1 MKRFNVETAIES
13 PLIALAGS
21 PNCGK
26 TSLFNALT
34 GSNQKVGNYPGITVD
49 RVKGSVR
56 LSDNQ
61 SVDLMDV
68 PGCYSLDIHSFDEKV
83 GRDILLGRF
92 NNEKKPSAIVAVI
105 DATNLQRSLY
115 LVIELKQLGCPVIV
129 ALNMMDEALARGLEL
144 DLKVLEGE
152 LGCPIIP
159 TVATKRKGIDQLKEE
174 IKIVIQEGRMPEPP
188 ENFLHE
194 IRKLDVIKDTYARVE
209 EIIGLATLRE
219 MTPDTFTE
227 KIDRWVLHPVLGM
240 IILIGFLVF
249 VFQLMFSWAGPV
261 MDFVE
266 TGVTMIQSLFIG
278 IISEGLL
285 QSFLVDGVIAG
296 VGNFLVFLPQIMLLF
311 FFILFLEDWGY
322 LGRAAFL
329 LDGWMRKI
337 GLPGRATVPLL
348 SSHACAIPGI
358 MAARTLESRSDRL
371 AVMMVAPLT
380 QCSARL
386 PVYAIL
392 IAAFV
397 PSSSLLG
404 FLNLQGL
411 VLFSLYA
418 LGIMSALIMS
428 YAMRKL
434 ILTGSPSGLLMEL
447 PPYRMPRLSNIL
459 RGVWQKSW
467 SFVKKAGTVILVLS
481 MILWVLVSFPRNA
494 DGSQSE
500 INNSYAAIVGQTIQ
514 PVFEPLGFD
523 WRLSTI
529 LIPAFG
535 ARELA
540 VAAMGTVL
548 SVQMSE
554 DDPKFEGKLTEMVR
568 KSFAPEVLM
577 ALLIWFVFAPQ
588 CISTFAVLV
597 RETGGYKW
605 PFFVGIYTILLAYG
619 GALLAKYVSPFI
631 IS

>member
-1 MKRFNVETAIES
+1 MQSLEP

-34 GSNQKVGNYPGITVD
+34 GLNQKVGNYPGITVD
-49 RVKGSVR
+49 RVKGSLK
-56 LSDNQ
+56 LSGDQ
-61 SVDLMDV
+61 WVDLMDV

-92 NNEKKPSAIVAVI
+92 NDEKKPSAIVAVI
-105 DATNLQRSLY
+105 DATNLRRSLY
-115 LVIELKQLGCPVIV
+115 LVIELQQLGCPVIV
-129 ALNMMDEALARGLEL
+129 ALNMMDEAHGRGLEL
-144 DLKVLEGE
+144 DLAIFERE

-159 TVATKRKGIDQLKEE
+159 TVATKRKGIDQLKEK
-174 IKIVIQEGRMPEPP
+174 IQIVIKEGRAPEPP
-188 ENFLHE
+188 ENFLHK
-194 IRKLDVIKDTYARVE
+194 IRRLDVIKATYTRVE
-209 EIIGLATLRE
+209 EILRLATVKE
-219 MTPDTFTE
+219 MAPDTLTA
-227 KIDRWVLHPVLGM
+227 KIDRWVLHPVWGLL
-240 IILIGFLVF
+240 ILIGFLIF

-261 MDFVE
+261 MDLVE
-266 TGVTMIQSLFIG
+266 TGVTSIQSLVLG
-278 IISEGLL
+278 VMTEGLL

-311 FFILFLEDWGY
+311 LFLLFLEDWGY

-329 LDGWMRKI
+329 LDGWMRKM

-397 PSSSLLG
+397 PSSFLFG

-411 VLFSLYA
+411 VLFSLYT
-418 LGIMSALIMS
+418 LGMLSALIMS
-428 YAMRKL
+428 YAMRKTV
-434 ILTGSPSGLLMEL
+434 LTGSPSGLLMEL
-447 PPYRMPRLSNIL
+447 PPYRIPQLSNVL

-500 INNSYAAIVGQTIQ
+500 INKSYAAQVGQTIQ

-605 PFFVGIYTILLAYG
+605 PFFVGLYTIVLAYL
-619 GALLAKYVSPFI
+619 GALSAKYIAQFI
-631 IS
+631 IT

>member
-1 MKRFNVETAIES
+1 MESSEETS
-13 PLIALAGS
+13 LIALAGS

-34 GSNQKVGNYPGITVD
+34 GLSQKVGNYPGITVD
-49 RVKGSVR
+49 RVKGLVK
-56 LSDNQ
+56 LPDGQ
-61 SVDLMDV
+61 VVDLMDV

-92 NNEKKPSAIVAVI
+92 HNEKKPSAIVAVI
-105 DATNLQRSLY
+105 DATNLKRSLY
-115 LVIELKQLGCPVIV
+115 LVLELKQLGCPIIV
-129 ALNMMDEALARGLEL
+129 VLNMMDEALSRGLEL
-144 DLKVLEGE
+144 DLAVLQQE
-152 LGCPIIP
+152 LDCPIIP
-159 TVATKRKGIDQLKEE
+159 TVATKGTGIDQLKEQ
-174 IKIVIQEGRMPEPP
+174 IKNVIREGRTPEPP
-188 ENFLHE
+188 EHFLHE
-194 IRKLDVIKDTYARVE
+194 IRKLDFIRDTYAKVDHLVRQVT
-209 EIIGLATLRE
+209 IKE
-219 MTPDTFTE
+219 MNPDTFTE
-227 KIDRWVLHPVLGM
+227 RIDRWVLHPIWGLL
-240 IILIGFLVF
+240 ILIVFLVF
-249 VFQLMFSWAGPV
+249 VFQLMFSWAGPL
-261 MDFVE
+261 MDLVE
-266 TGVTMIQSLFIG
+266 TGVTTIQNLSIG
-278 IISEGLL
+278 LISEGLF
-285 QSFLVDGVIAG
+285 QSFVVDGVIAG

-311 FFILFLEDWGY
+311 FFLIFLEDWGY

-329 LDGWMRKI
+329 LDGWMRKM

-397 PSSSLLG
+397 PSSIILG

-411 VLFSLYA
+411 ILFGLYA
-418 LGIMSALIMS
+418 LGIISALLMS

-434 ILTGSPSGLLMEL
+434 VLTGSPSGLLMEL
-447 PPYRMPRLSNIL
+447 PPYRVPRLSNVL
-459 RGVWQKSW
+459 KGVWQKSW

-481 MILWVLVSFPRNA
+481 MVLWFLVSFPRNPA
-494 DGSQSE
+494 GGQLE
-500 INNSYAAIVGQTIQ
+500 INNSYAAMVGKTIQ

-523 WRLSTI
+523 WRISTI

-554 DDPKFEGKLTEMVR
+554 DDPKFEGKLTEMVGQ
-568 KSFAPEVLM
+568 SFAPEVLM

-605 PFFVGIYTILLAYG
+605 PLFVGVYTMVLAYA
-619 GALLAKYVSPFI
+619 GALVARYIAPFI
-631 IS
+631 II

>member
-1 MKRFNVETAIES
+1 M
-13 PLIALAGS
+13 
-21 PNCGK
+21 
-26 TSLFNALT
+26 
-34 GSNQKVGNYPGITVD
+34 
-49 RVKGSVR
+49 
-56 LSDNQ
+56 
-61 SVDLMDV
+61 
-68 PGCYSLDIHSFDEKV
+68 
-83 GRDILLGRF
+83 LGWPF
-92 NNEKKPSAIVAVI
+92 
-105 DATNLQRSLY
+105 
-115 LVIELKQLGCPVIV
+115 IV
-129 ALNMMDEALARGLEL
+129 ALNMIDEALGRGLEL
-144 DLKVLEGE
+144 DLAVFESE

-159 TVATKRKGIDQLKEE
+159 TVATKRKGIDQLKEQIE
-174 IKIVIQEGRMPEPP
+174 IVLEEGRIPEPP

-194 IRKLDVIKDTYARVE
+194 IRKLDVIKATYERVE
-209 EIIGLATLRE
+209 EILRLATIKQME
-219 MTPDTFTE
+219 PDTVTE
-227 KIDRWVLHPVLGM
+227 KIDQWVLHPVWGL
-240 IILIGFLVF
+240 IILIGFLIF

-261 MDFVE
+261 MDLVE
-266 TGVTMIQSLFIG
+266 TGVTLIQGLIIG
-278 IISEGLL
+278 IMSEGLL
-285 QSFLVDGVIAG
+285 QSFLADGVIAG

-311 FFILFLEDWGY
+311 LFLLFLEDWGY

-329 LDGWMRKI
+329 LDGWMRKM

-397 PSSSLLG
+397 PSSFLFG

-411 VLFSLYA
+411 VLFSLYT
-418 LGIMSALIMS
+418 LGILSALIMS
-428 YAMRKL
+428 YAMRKTV
-434 ILTGSPSGLLMEL
+434 LTGSPSGLLMEL
-447 PPYRMPRLSNIL
+447 PPYRMPRLSNVL

-500 INNSYAAIVGQTIQ
+500 INKSYAAQVGQTIQ

-554 DDPKFEGKLTEMVR
+554 DDPKFEGKLTEMVK
-568 KSFAPEVLM
+568 KSFAPEVLI

-588 CISTFAVLV
+588 CISTFAVLI

-605 PFFVGIYTILLAYG
+605 PTFVGIYTIILAYG
-619 GALLAKYVSPFI
+619 GALLAKYVSPFLI
-631 IS
+631 L